1 MVNYK
6 VGRVVRIMQT
16 KLILTSVFIALFIVS
31 WSGIGFAD
39 ETAQTSTTASTEKTY
54 TSGDKLYRGTM
65 NMITSPLEIP
75 SEIHGT
81 THDKSLL
88 AGWTLGLFKGVKEGL
103 FRLGTG
109 AIDFVTFPFSYPDKE
124 YAPLMK
130 PEYVWDKP
138 GLKYV

>member
-1 MVNYK
+1 VVNFK

-16 KLILTSVFIALFIVS
+16 KLILTSVFIVLLILGFA
-31 WSGIGFAD
+31 GAAFAD
-39 ETAQTSTTASTEKTY
+39 ETAKTY
-54 TSGDKLYRGTM
+54 TYGDKLYRGAL
-65 NMITSPLEIP
+65 NIATSPMEIP
-75 SEIHGT
+75 NAIHGT

-88 AGWTLGLFKGVKEGL
+88 EGWTLGLFKGVKETI

-109 AIDFVTFPFSYPDKE
+109 AIDVVTFPFAYPDKG

-130 PEYVWDKP
+130 PEYAWDKP